1 MTLLQHIQKNILLQL
16 IQLIVNPSLLD
27 DTDLNNI
34 FKILNIFVE
43 LIKDNPIEIVIRYLF
58 PQSLINLLF
67 DLFLLIQIHQSKIF
81 ILRLFLKLIQ
91 TNTNFILN
99 DQIHNFL
106 FKLLIELSSNINTEN
121 KHFQMALMDFVILQ
135 LIKQD
140 NCIQEKELP
149 ENIRHL
155 FMVMNVINI
164 LIDQTKEK
172 SIPDEFFAQLED
184 LPDDR
189 KKLTRDDFD
198 KSNQYFNNTIDQELI
213 HFINTSPLSEE
224 SFANF
229 IQNIPNEYEKYL
241 SLSNIPI
248 DCIRIRCEFLYQL
261 NIFIVQIL
269 PMIDL
274 NLSSGESFLV
284 DQIRSI
290 KPYLFHQTKFEL
302 LELSLEKT
310 AIKYSTQT
318 LRVSFNLI
326 KSSESTENTMFYQA
340 YQQLFA
346 HASVH
351 FRKKSRQ
358 IWEAIYVGMHSI
370 DQGGPYRD
378 SITQICSDICSTRLS
393 LFILCPNGRTN
404 TGLNKDCWIPNVYP
418 PNKPISDELKKQYQF
433 IGQLMGMAIRKKH
446 YLNFKFPLLLWKQL
460 LKESITIEDIQA
472 IDLQSFTIINELEKY
487 IEQTISNDD
496 IKDIFSSIISELHFE
511 VISSNGETYELIPD
525 GMNIQ
530 ITSENLKQ
538 YSNCYRQ
545 YRLNEFHRQ
554 IEFIRQG
561 LCSIVPFYFLSL
573 FTPNELE
580 EAVCGKGQIDIEL
593 LKRNTQYNYIDNQ
606 DTPYIQRF
614 WIVIGQMFNEEQ
626 KKLFLTFVWGRN
638 TLPSRDQDFTMKFT
652 INQYSIDDGDVDKVL
667 PRSHTCAFALDLPE
681 YSTTEI
687 MYERLNYA
695 ITYCSSID
703 GDGTFNEE
711 TNTRNL
717 FDDSDSDD

>member
-1 MTLLQHIQKNILLQL
+1 M
-16 IQLIVNPSLLD
+16 
-27 DTDLNNI
+27 DL
-34 FKILNIFVE
+34 
-43 LIKDNPIEIVIRYLF
+43 
-58 PQSLINLLF
+58 
-67 DLFLLIQIHQSKIF
+67 
-81 ILRLFLKLIQ
+81 
-91 TNTNFILN
+91 
-99 DQIHNFL
+99 
-106 FKLLIELSSNINTEN
+106 
-121 KHFQMALMDFVILQ
+121 VILQ
-135 LIKQD
+135 LIKQ
-140 NCIQEKELP
+140 NNSIQQKELP

-155 FMVMNVINI
+155 LFVMNVINV
-164 LIDQTKEK
+164 LTDQTKEK
-172 SIPDEFFAQLED
+172 SIPDEFFSGE
-184 LPDDR
+184 R
-189 KKLTRDDFD
+189 KKLTREDFD
-198 KSNQYFNNTIDQELI
+198 KCNHYFNNTIDQQLI
-213 HFINTSPLSEE
+213 RFINTSPSNED
-224 SFANF
+224 SFENF
-229 IQNIPNEYEKYL
+229 IENLPNEYEKYF

-248 DCIRIRCEFLYQL
+248 DCIKIRCEFLYQL
-261 NIFIVQIL
+261 NTFIVQIL

-274 NLSSGESFLV
+274 NLSSGESFLT
-284 DQIRSI
+284 DQIRLI

-302 LELSLEKT
+302 LDLSLEKT
-310 AIKYSTQT
+310 TIKYHIET

-326 KSSESTENTMFYQA
+326 KSSENNTNSENTMFYQA
-340 YQQLFA
+340 YHQLSSIA
-346 HASVH
+346 HIH
-351 FRKKSRQ
+351 FRKKVKQ
-358 IWEAIYVGMHSI
+358 LWQAIYVGMHSI

-404 TGLNKDCWIPNVYP
+404 TGLNKDCWIPNVFP
-418 PNKPISDELKKQYQF
+418 PNKIIPDEMKKQYQF

-446 YLNFKFPLLLWKQL
+446 YLDFKFPLLFWKQL
-460 LKESITIEDIQA
+460 LKESITIEA

-496 IKDIFSSIISELHFE
+496 INDIFSSIISELYFE
-511 VISSNGETYELIPD
+511 VVSSNGQTYELIPD

-530 ITSENLKQ
+530 ITSLNFKQ
-538 YSNCYRQ
+538 YSICYRQ
-545 YRLNEFHRQ
+545 YRLNEFQRQ

-561 LCSIVPFYFLSL
+561 LCSVVPFYFLSL

-593 LKRNTQYNYIDNQ
+593 LKRNTQYNDGEEDQ
-606 DTPYIQRF
+606 DKPHIQRF
-614 WIVIGQMFNEEQ
+614 WTVIGQMFNEEQ

-652 INQYSIDDGDVDKVL
+652 INQYSIDDGDVDKAL

-703 GDGTFNEE
+703 GDGTFNDE

-717 FDDSDSDD
+717 LEDSDSDD